1 MGLNFISI
9 SKTEGILSP
18 LELKSLYF
26 YGIPIQEK
34 NGTEMSDQTIYTYIQ
49 SAQKQ
54 VEGYLS
60 LKLEKQVIEESI
72 TFYRED
78 FANYSYIQTSY
89 PVVKPHRMQG
99 YLAET
104 KQVEYPSTWLIS
116 KKTNDGHSYHRR
128 IHLIPVGGMVGEVL
142 TFNGLQPYIGMY
154 GRSFIPDYWR
164 VAYCT
169 GWDRI
174 PEDIL
179 TVVGKFASILIF
191 HQLGDIILGAG
202 IANMS
207 LGVDGLS
214 QSIGTTS
221 SATNAGYGARIINY
235 VNDLKRELP
244 MLRDKFSG
252 MIMTAL

>member
-1 MGLNFISI
+1 MLNFTSI
-9 SKTEGILSP
+9 CKVGGILSP
-18 LELKSLYF
+18 SELKSLYF

-34 NGTEMSDQTIYTYIQ
+34 NGTEMSEHAIYTYIK

-60 LKLEKQVIEESI
+60 LLLEKQVYEESV

-78 FANYSYIQTSY
+78 FKNYIYLQTSY
-89 PVVKPHRMQG
+89 PVVTPHRVQG

-104 KQVEYPSTWLIS
+104 KQIEYPSDWLVS
-116 KKTNDGHSYHRR
+116 RKTDDGFSYHRR
-128 IHLIPVGGMVGEVL
+128 VHIIPVGSTTGAVL
-142 TFNGLQPYIGMY
+142 TFSGVQPYIGMY

-164 VAYCT
+164 VCYCT

-179 TVVGKFASILIF
+179 TVVGKYASMLIF
-191 HQLGDIILGAG
+191 HQMGDIILGAG
-202 IANMS
+202 IANYS

-221 SATNAGYGARIINY
+221 SATNAGYGARIVGY
-235 VNDLKRELP
+235 HNDLKVEMVRLKE
-244 MLRDKFSG
+244 KYCG
-252 MIMTAL
+252 MVFTSL

>member
-1 MGLNFISI
+1 MLNFV
-9 SKTEGILSP
+9 SKYKVEGILSP
-18 LELKSLYF
+18 SELKSLYF

-34 NGTEMSDQTIYTYIQ
+34 NGTTMSDQTIYTYIK

-60 LKLEKQVIEESI
+60 LLLEKQVVEESL
-72 TFYRED
+72 TFYRD
-78 FANYSYIQTSY
+78 NFQNYIYCQTSY
-89 PVVKPHRMQG
+89 PVVKAHRAQG

-104 KQVEYPSTWLIS
+104 KQVEYPSTWLVAR
-116 KKTNDGHSYHRR
+116 KTSDGFSYHRR
-128 IHLIPVGGMVGEVL
+128 IHVIPVGGTTGEVL

-169 GWDRI
+169 GWDKI

-179 TVVGKFASILIF
+179 TIIGKYASILIF

-202 IANMS
+202 IASMGLS
-207 LGVDGLS
+207 IDGLS
-214 QSIGTTS
+214 QNISTTS
-221 SATNAGYGARIINY
+221 SATNAGYGARIIGY
-235 VNDLKRELP
+235 MNDVKKDLP
-244 MLRDKFSG
+244 AAKDKYCG
-252 MIMTAL
+252 MIFSAL